1 MHRLDILQLPL
12 SARWPTSYA
21 NRHNTPLGRDM
32 STTLQKLTNYPTSM
46 AGGETLDFLAKAV
59 EKHFKGRGIRI
70 EASSDLP
77 GDGQRQENIH

>member
-1 MHRLDILQLPL
+1 
-12 SARWPTSYA
+12 
-21 NRHNTPLGRDM
+21 M